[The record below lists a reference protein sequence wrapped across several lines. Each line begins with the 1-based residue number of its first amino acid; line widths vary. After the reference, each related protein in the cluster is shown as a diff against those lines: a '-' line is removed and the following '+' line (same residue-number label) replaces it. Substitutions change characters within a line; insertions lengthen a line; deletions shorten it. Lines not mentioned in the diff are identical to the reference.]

1 MSSGNKV
8 QSWNDGGFL
17 ELQQRKGCLFPGAG
31 IGYSRKAG
39 EGSDWK
45 FIAVSIQSPGS
56 VFHSKEKQECV
67 FTEGESLDCGSG
79 KTSPVFQPGLR
90 VGKGNL
96 AWDGGM
102 ETWVLF
108 PEPGCSLLWVKLP
121 AEPWKTSR
129 MQRQEW
135 SHWSP
140 GSASTGWIYP
150 WSWNYHRR
158 CSAAWSGGC

>member
-1 MSSGNKV
+1 MMV
-8 QSWNDGGFL
+8 DSWNCSRGRAACSLGL
-17 ELQQRKGCLFPGAG
+17 ELDTPERQERAAIGNSLPFPFRAQDQFSTAKKSRNVCLQAG
-31 IGYSRKAG
+31 K
-39 EGSDWK
+39 
-45 FIAVSIQSPGS
+45 
-56 VFHSKEKQECV
+56 
-67 FTEGESLDCGSG
+67 SLDCGSG
-79 KTSPVFQPGLR
+79 KTSPVFRPGLR

-129 MQRQEW
+129 MQRQER

-150 WSWNYHRR
+150 WSWNYHCR